1 MNDEQNI
8 LPALQHIALMAGLN
22 HDCKLLTGKQVA
34 ANVLQRNGG
43 EHGEA
48 VVIRR
53 LWPRKT
59 PAAVSARNTQQGV
72 DHPSGDHSFTA
83 DTAPSL
89 APLMSSVGL
98 SLASQ
103 FSSAMRQ

>member
-48 VVIRR
+48 AVIRR
-53 LWPRKT
+53 PLPR
-59 PAAVSARNTQQGV
+59 
-72 DHPSGDHSFTA
+72 
-83 DTAPSL
+83 
-89 APLMSSVGL
+89 
-98 SLASQ
+98 
-103 FSSAMRQ
+103 

>member
-48 VVIRR
+48 AVVTKDC
-53 LWPRKT
+53 LAPVLVGSEPCTPT
-59 PAAVSARNTQQGV
+59 PAPQHT
-72 DHPSGDHSFTA
+72 HPANPTA
-83 DTAPSL
+83 LRRP
-89 APLMSSVGL
+89 
-98 SLASQ
+98 
-103 FSSAMRQ
+103 RQPYSPDNHLHQR